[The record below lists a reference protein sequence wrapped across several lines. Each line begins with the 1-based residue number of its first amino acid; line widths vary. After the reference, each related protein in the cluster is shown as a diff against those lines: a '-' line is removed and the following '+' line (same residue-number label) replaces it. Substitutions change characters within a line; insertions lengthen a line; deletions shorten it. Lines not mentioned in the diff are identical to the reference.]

1 MTKSSITI
9 MISQLP
15 KLLLDKQRLA
25 IYFCSLFVLLSFVA
39 LYSVLHQNW
48 LSIYI
53 SELRNISIFTLLF
66 SLTASFVY
74 KKISPLY
81 VLVIALCLMAISL
94 AMHAFYLN
102 NQQNPIY
109 LLLMIHFVFILGLAY
124 AVPAMITCIAM
135 NSSIQNRGMAT
146 SLYTSILFIG
156 ASLGAVL
163 PTMFNSNTLI
173 FFIVFFL
180 IFNAVQLILSLKN
193 RTYQ

>member
-1 MTKSSITI
+1 

-94 AMHAFYLN
+94 EMHAFYLN

-124 AVPAMITCIAM
+124 AVPSMITCIAM
-135 NSSIQNRGMAT
+135 NASIQNRGMAT

-173 FFIVFFL
+173 LFMVFFL

>member
-53 SELRNISIFTLLF
+53 SELRNISIFILLF

-74 KKISPLY
+74 KK
-81 VLVIALCLMAISL
+81 LVHYM
-94 AMHAFYLN
+94 Y
-102 NQQNPIY
+102 
-109 LLLMIHFVFILGLAY
+109 
-124 AVPAMITCIAM
+124 
-135 NSSIQNRGMAT
+135 
-146 SLYTSILFIG
+146 
-156 ASLGAVL
+156 
-163 PTMFNSNTLI
+163 
-173 FFIVFFL
+173 
-180 IFNAVQLILSLKN
+180 
-193 RTYQ
+193 